1 MPKRKNAAPA
11 EPDRLSDGMVVLHRS
26 TFVEWQ
32 PSPIVA
38 MSASNDGSL
47 SVAVRE
53 NGDVELYETS
63 SLHYLQRIPGNVD
76 AVPTSV
82 AVVDAG
88 DDVPCRIFTA
98 GLDGHITE
106 LDIESGRQGA
116 NADSFGGAVWQLAVE
131 PTPQTLAAEPGSENV
146 KESENQPANDKET
159 DSEGESDS
167 DESDEDEGLP
177 AHCPRLAVACDDGCV
192 RLFSVEPGMPG
203 VSYAKSLPKVEGR
216 TLAVAWHPSGKFIV
230 SGGSDGCIHV
240 WEVSSN
246 REALRIT
253 AGDASGSELCVW
265 SLIVLPDGTIVA
277 GDSGGNVTFWDGRF
291 GTLIGRFNQHHAD
304 VLQLAAAPDGAT
316 VFASGVDP
324 RVAVFQCLRGQPGSK
339 SEWTFLSSKRP
350 HTHDV
355 RAMCI
360 AAGKSC
366 PTPMLFT
373 GGNDTLLLA
382 HNVSRFL
389 KEHPKKVNA
398 CPQRPII
405 QAAPAVQPPHTDAAE
420 PWLMATAQN
429 RVDLWRLARPASASR
444 SSGEPPIEG
453 DRLPLQSVPLHLLR
467 IVNRSGD
474 FLTAAAMS
482 LNGRFLAYSDA
493 QHLRCFT
500 LSSSAPLLEG
510 LDDSTAAAAIA
521 MMPKVEVSPV
531 PLPSDF
537 PPACHLFFLP
547 ESDALV
553 AIAADGIVR
562 IVRMRG
568 VEFPSTGGDS
578 SDDKKVEKITEQNGS
593 ADEDEERKERS
604 AGVHTIRDL
613 HDLRYKMW
621 FKRDRARSAARRA
634 APTVEFAA
642 LSPDGKLLAAAVRGR
657 VHLLPLEGHKIA
669 AAIPPPAEHTPLA
682 ALGFTPDG
690 GSLIIVTAANQV
702 VAYQIPTGVPAE
714 WSVQHPPEALP
725 RRLLTLPGPVHGIA
739 ASPAGPSSVLLFSC
753 DAVCHVDLA
762 APVSPEPSGKKKRQR
777 DSAAVRTA
785 TPAGENCRALYCSD
799 PVLHVEAL
807 GGGDVVVVERP
818 WREVHAGLAPPMY
831 RHRYGT

>member
-1 MPKRKNAAPA
+1 M
-11 EPDRLSDGMVVLHRS
+11 
-26 TFVEWQ
+26 
-32 PSPIVA
+32 
-38 MSASNDGSL
+38 
-47 SVAVRE
+47 
-53 NGDVELYETS
+53 
-63 SLHYLQRIPGNVD
+63 QRIPGNVD

-82 AVVDAG
+82 AIVDAG
-88 DDVPCRIFTA
+88 DDAPCRIFTA
-98 GLDGHITE
+98 GLDGNITE

-116 NADSFGGAVWQLAVE
+116 TADSFGGAVWQLALE
-131 PTPQTLAAEPGSENV
+131 PAPQNSAAEPGSE
-146 KESENQPANDKET
+146 SEEKVSQQQPATDKET
-159 DSEGESDS
+159 NSESDS
-167 DESDEDEGLP
+167 DGEDEGLP
-177 AHCPRLAVACDDGCV
+177 AQSPRLAVACDDGCV

-253 AGDASGSELCVW
+253 AGDATGSELCVW
-265 SLIVLPDGTIVA
+265 SLLVLPDGTIVA

-291 GTLIGRFNQHHAD
+291 GTLLSRFTQHHAD
-304 VLQLAAAPDGAT
+304 VLQLAAAPDGVT
-316 VFASGVDP
+316 VFAAGVDP
-324 RVAVFQCLRGQPGSK
+324 RIAVFQRLRAQPGSK
-339 SEWTFLSSKRP
+339 PEWTFLSSKRP

-360 AAGKSC
+360 AAGKACS
-366 PTPMLFT
+366 TPLLFT

-382 HNVSRFL
+382 HNVGRFL

-405 QAAPAVQPPHTDAAE
+405 QAAPAVHPPHTDAAE
-420 PWLMATAQN
+420 PWLMAAAQN
-429 RVDLWRLARPASASR
+429 RVDLWRLSRPASTAR
-444 SSGEPPIEG
+444 SSGEPPVEG
-453 DRLPLQSVPLHLLR
+453 DRLPLQSLPLHLLR
-467 IVNRSGD
+467 ILNRSGD

-482 LNGRFLAYSDA
+482 LNGRYLAYSDS
-493 QHLRCFT
+493 QRLRCFT
-500 LSSSAPLLEG
+500 LFSSVPLLDGMDEEEA
-510 LDDSTAAAAIA
+510 AAAAIA
-521 MMPKVEVSPV
+521 RLPKVEVTPV
-531 PLPSDF
+531 VLPADF
-537 PPACHLFFLP
+537 PPASHLFFLP
-547 ESDALV
+547 ENDDLV
-553 AIAADGIVR
+553 AVAADGIVR
-562 IVRMRG
+562 VVSMLG
-568 VEFPSTGGDS
+568 TDKQPTSVGDV
-578 SDDKKVEKITEQNGS
+578 SDDEKIEKIDTEQEES
-593 ADEDEERKERS
+593 DLDQDEDKKEIS
-604 AGVHTIRDL
+604 AAAVHTIRDL

-621 FKRDRARSAARRA
+621 YKRDRARSAARRA
-634 APTVEFAA
+634 APAVELAA
-642 LSPDGKLLAAAVRGR
+642 LSPDGRFLAAAVHGR
-657 VHLLPLEGHKIA
+657 VQLLPLKGHKIA

-690 GSLIIVTAANQV
+690 GSLIIVTAANQM

-725 RRLLTLPGPVHGIA
+725 RRFLTLPGPVHGMA

-762 APVSPEPSGKKKRQR
+762 APVSPEPSGKKRRQR

-799 PVLHVEAL
+799 PVLHVGGL